1 MVYSIAK
8 WTKEKNIRT
17 ATKEDIDFTTAYV
30 YRFIFL
36 LFFFIY
42 SCGFIEFM
50 RFAIN
55 FRNAMAQQ
63 PYIYA

>member
-36 LFFFIY
+36 LFFLFTAVG
-42 SCGFIEFM
+42 S
-50 RFAIN
+50 
-55 FRNAMAQQ
+55 
-63 PYIYA
+63 